1 MNTNTNT
8 YTKAQKVEQAYDIA
22 NWENGTH
29 SEGCYS
35 LAVHAAWELGGVEVQ
50 NANDDGST
58 SFAPS
63 RTFEFDDSSSVY
75 IMCGGVYVIE
85 PNQPY

>member
-1 MNTNTNT
+1 MN
-8 YTKAQKVEQAYDIA
+8 KAEKIEQVYDVA
-22 NWENGTH
+22 QWQDNTH

-35 LAVHAAWELGGVEVQ
+35 LAVAAAHELGGVEVE
-50 NANDDGST
+50 NANDGNRAV

-63 RTFEFDDSSSVY
+63 RTFVFDDGSSAY

-85 PNQPY
+85 